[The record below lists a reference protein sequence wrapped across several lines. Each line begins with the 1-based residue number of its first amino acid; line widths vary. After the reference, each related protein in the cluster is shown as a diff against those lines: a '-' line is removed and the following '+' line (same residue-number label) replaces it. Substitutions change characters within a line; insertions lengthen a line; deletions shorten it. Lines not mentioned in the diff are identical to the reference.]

1 MLCAGNDIVDCSSPA
16 AQGKARSARFVRKV
30 LTGDEQARLAAAQD
44 PDRLL
49 WAFWAA
55 KEAAYKAASKMVPA
69 ISAAPRRYDV
79 ALDCNNPRCFC
90 RGRVSTPEMVVR
102 VRILVFRHYL
112 HCIAA
117 AGPGADPD
125 ALLSGQGALEA
136 FAPDAPPAISHEH
149 QSRAVREM
157 AVVRI
162 GSCLGLAPEEIR
174 FIRARTSRGPGPPF
188 AYAKDR
194 LLPVDI
200 SFSHHGRYAGYAA
213 FIEHLPVIAA

>member
-16 AQGKARSARFVRKV
+16 AQGKARNARFVGKV
-30 LTGDEQARLAAAQD
+30 LTGDEQARLAVAQE

-69 ISAAPRRYDV
+69 ISAAPRRYGV
-79 ALDCNNPRCFC
+79 ALDCNNPRRFC
-90 RGRVSTPEMVVR
+90 SGQVSTPAMAVR
-102 VRILVFRHYL
+102 VRIFFFRHYL

-125 ALLSGQGALEA
+125 ALLSGQGPLDA
-136 FAPDAPPAISHEH
+136 FAPDGPPAICHEH

-157 AVVRI
+157 AVQRI
-162 GSCLGLAPEEIR
+162 ASCLGLAPEEIR
-174 FIRARTSRGPGPPF
+174 FIRTRTSRGPGPPF
-188 AYAKDR
+188 AYAGDR

-200 SFSHHGRYAGYAA
+200 SFSHHGCFVGYAA
-213 FIEHLPVIAA
+213 FLKPSFVQ

>member
-1 MLCAGNDIVDCSSPA
+1 MDCSSPA
-16 AQGKARSARFVRKV
+16 AQGKARNARFVRKV
-30 LTGDEQARLAAAQD
+30 LTDAEQARLAAAQD

-79 ALDCNNPRCFC
+79 ALDCNNSRRFC
-90 RGRVSTPEMVVR
+90 RGQVSTPEAVVC
-102 VRILVFRHYL
+102 VRIFFFRHYL
-112 HCIAA
+112 HCIAV
-117 AGPGADPD
+117 AGGDADPD
-125 ALLSGQGALEA
+125 ALLSGQGAVRELTPA
-136 FAPDAPPAISHEH
+136 VPPAISHEH

-174 FIRARTSRGPGPPF
+174 FIRARTSRGLGPPL

-200 SFSHHGRYAGYAA
+200 SFSHHGRFAGYAA
-213 FIEHLPVIAA
+213 FLKPSSAA